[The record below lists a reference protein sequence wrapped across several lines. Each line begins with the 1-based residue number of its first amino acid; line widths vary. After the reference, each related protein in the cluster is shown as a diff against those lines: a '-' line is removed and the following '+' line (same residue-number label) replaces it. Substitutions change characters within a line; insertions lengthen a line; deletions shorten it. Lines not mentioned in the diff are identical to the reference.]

1 MKDMLKR
8 HWKGILIFVI
18 VGIIFV
24 PLVIHIL
31 FKINAPANFFI
42 ATWTSGDV
50 LAFYGV
56 IIGAIATV
64 GGVYLSIQ
72 YSQKSLHEDTYNRV
86 RPFLVIVPKMVEGK
100 LDLVSEIFRSRDI
113 KSKQEEDYYNEYVLD
128 SICFVMVNGK
138 ITAHSKLTPE
148 QEETKRKFG
157 IKKVTKGDGSTSVT
171 NTNLAYMSIVV
182 ENAGV
187 GVANKLL
194 IGFYKS
200 SDYSKDQ
207 LPLSLFRHVKVGES
221 ITVELYIE
229 NPVEKDYG
237 DYTLA
242 FDYCDIYENNYL
254 QKFNVKLAKDEDGNY
269 LYLENNGI
277 QEEV

>member
-1 MKDMLKR
+1 MKNILKK
-8 HWKGILIFVI
+8 HWKGIVLFFI
-18 VGIIFV
+18 VGVILI
-24 PLVIHIL
+24 PLLIHIL
-31 FKINAPANFFI
+31 FKINAPIDFFV

-72 YSQKSLHEDTYNRV
+72 YSQKSLQEDTYNRV
-86 RPFLVIVPKMVEGK
+86 RPFIVVVPKLIEGRV
-100 LDLVSEIFRSRDI
+100 DFFGEFFAQSESNDRE
-113 KSKQEEDYYNEYVLD
+113 KSSYYNETIID
-128 SICFVMVNGK
+128 KICFTMVDSK

-157 IKKVTKGDGSTSVT
+157 IKKVTKGDGSTSIT
-171 NTNLAYMSIVV
+171 NTNLAAMTIVV
-182 ENAGV
+182 ENAGL

-200 SDYSKDQ
+200 SDYSKNQ
-207 LPLSLFRHVKVGES
+207 MPLSLFRHLKVGES

-229 NPVEKDYG
+229 NPDKKDFG
-237 DYTLA
+237 DYILV
-242 FDYCDIYENNYL
+242 FDYCDIYENNY
-254 QKFNVKLAKDEDGNY
+254 QQIFNVKLAKDEEGNY
-269 LYLENNGI
+269 IYLENNGI